1 MHPPIPT
8 GARSLNE
15 FGASIMRWG
24 RGDAAAR
31 ARIETLTRAEL
42 DRAGVTL
49 EIAEAWRDF
58 YRAEV
63 VRNPRNP
70 SARGRADLMS
80 RAMELL
86 SGG

>member
-8 GARSLNE
+8 GVRNLNE
-15 FGASIMRWG
+15 FGASVMRWG

-31 ARIETLTRAEL
+31 ARIETLTRTEL

-49 EIAEAWRDF
+49 EIAEAWREF

-63 VRNPRNP
+63 ARNPRNP
-70 SARGRADLMS
+70 SARGRADLMN
-80 RAMELL
+80 RATELL